1 MKVSHLAVAAVAPA
15 MMLCSCY
22 TVLKAPYSTSS
33 SSSYDE
39 SRYAR
44 DSRDDLAPSV
54 GRFDDRGVG
63 YRDPYGLYGPG
74 AYGQSGYPIFGYD
87 SRYGGY
93 GGYGYGGSPYSAGYG
108 PYGYG
113 YDPYYQDA
121 GTYVPPGYELVT
133 TQELDRLRASD
144 SANTNPPP
152 ALDPVIIHQQQVR
165 DAENAWSSRVN
176 SLERRKKPPTT
187 TRRASSTSSSSAK
200 TTTSSDDKKP
210 SGKAKAKS
218 RQQRR

>member
-1 MKVSHLAVAAVAPA
+1 MAVPRIQPATGRTATATIRTIRTLALMSH
-15 MMLCSCY
+15 
-22 TVLKAPYSTSS
+22 
-33 SSSYDE
+33 
-39 SRYAR
+39 R
-44 DSRDDLAPSV
+44 
-54 GRFDDRGVG
+54 
-63 YRDPYGLYGPG
+63 
-74 AYGQSGYPIFGYD
+74 
-87 SRYGGY
+87 
-93 GGYGYGGSPYSAGYG
+93 
-108 PYGYG
+108 
-113 YDPYYQDA
+113 
-121 GTYVPPGYELVT
+121 GYELVT

-210 SGKAKAKS
+210 SGKGKAKS

>member
-1 MKVSHLAVAAVAPA
+1 MKVSHLALAAVAPA

-22 TVLKAPYSTSS
+22 TVLKAPYST

-74 AYGQSGYPIFGYD
+74 AYGQPGYPIFGYD

-93 GGYGYGGSPYSAGYG
+93 GGYGSPYSAGYG

-121 GTYVPPGYELVT
+121 GTYIPPGYELVT
-133 TQELDRLRASD
+133 TQELDRLRASEI
-144 SANTNPPP
+144 ATTNSTP
-152 ALDPVIIHQQQVR
+152 ALDPVIIHQQQIR

-176 SLERRKKPPTT
+176 TLERRKKPEP
-187 TRRASSTSSSSAK
+187 TRRVKASTSSSSSAK
-200 TTTSSDDKKP
+200 STTSSQEKKP